1 MTGYRELPTKIAS
14 FSALSVFKNTIG
26 NLALTKNR
34 ELLINRK
41 QEIKIAG
48 PRKKIVKKKSR
59 GTITTVYKLGG
70 KTAKTATADI

>member
-48 PRKKIVKKKSR
+48 PRKKIVKKK
-59 GTITTVYKLGG
+59 IAWHHHHCL
-70 KTAKTATADI
+70 